1 MKSHAK
7 GTLLARLTLVL
18 SRKTGRVPI
27 AVMTH
32 RSFKFFQRHAQ
43 EQLELGDVAAG
54 RRDSGARLM
63 PGRHQTAE
71 EKKEGA
77 QYAHCRSAGLP
88 ATESSCTLR
97 ALYTSFLQL
106 SNAHSHP
113 AWDTANN
120 VRRWELVH

>member
-1 MKSHAK
+1 MMESHAK
-7 GTLLARLTLVL
+7 GTFLARLTLVL
-18 SRKTGRVPI
+18 SRKTGRIPI
-27 AVMTH
+27 AVMTD

-43 EQLELGDVAAG
+43 EQLELGDVAG

-71 EKKEGA
+71 EKKESA
-77 QYAHCRSAGLP
+77 QYAHCRPAGLP

-106 SNAHSHP
+106 SNAIPYP

-120 VRRWELVH
+120 VRRWELVY